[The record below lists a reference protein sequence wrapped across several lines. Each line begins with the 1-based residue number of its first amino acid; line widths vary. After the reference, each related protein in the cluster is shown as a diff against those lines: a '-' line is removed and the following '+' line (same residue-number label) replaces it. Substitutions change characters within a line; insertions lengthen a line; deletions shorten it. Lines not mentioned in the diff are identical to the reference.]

1 MLGWIPVSLR
11 LLTATGLPAAA
22 AFALLWA
29 SHAASVAIESADQDY
44 VGRQECARC
53 HKSNGADHFGSNH
66 AKTWRPASALDE
78 LSTLPQS
85 VSEGPIDYRVEK
97 RRGRWHFI
105 TRLPGRP
112 EQAIPVHSVLG
123 GERFGLSLIL
133 LASEI
138 EGKPLP
144 RPTLIEA
151 RYMLEAGSGRLKKSP
166 GLFKGQPPD
175 YNAAIGRVLNR
186 DFAEKCLNCHTGPV
200 QSDLAR
206 AGGPHPEFGDVGV
219 TCERCHGPGLEH
231 VKAAE
236 AKAEDLQI
244 VHPGKLSNPD
254 LMELCSQCHNGF
266 FSLVQPRPE
275 DVLIS
280 NQVTALANSDCYIQS
295 NAGLSCLDCHNPH
308 ENAAE
313 GDPAYVR
320 TCLRCHN
327 EERSASVLCPV
338 NPTDGC
344 ITCHM
349 PEDVQQDNF
358 HLTDHWIRVVR
369 R

>member
-1 MLGWIPVSLR
+1 MLAWIPVSLR
-11 LLTATGLPAAA
+11 TLTAVALPLAG
-22 AFALLWA
+22 AFLLLMA
-29 SHAASVAIESADQDY
+29 SHEERPLWESADGGY

-53 HKSNGADHFGSNH
+53 HKSNGSDHFASNH

-78 LSTLPQS
+78 VSTLPQS
-85 VSEGPIDYRVEK
+85 TTEGPLRYRVEK
-97 RRGRWHFI
+97 RQGRWHFV
-105 TRLPGRP
+105 TQLPGRP
-112 EQAIPVHSVLG
+112 AQAVPVHSVVG

-138 EGKPLP
+138 EGRALP
-144 RPTLIEA
+144 RPTLVEA
-151 RYMLEAGSGRLKKSP
+151 RYMLEAGTWRLKKSP
-166 GLFKGQPPD
+166 GLFAGQPSSYD
-175 YNAAIGRVLNR
+175 AALGRVLNR

-200 QSDLAR
+200 TPELAR
-206 AGGPHPEFGDVGV
+206 QGGPHPVFGDVGV
-219 TCERCHGPGLEH
+219 TCERCHGPGQAH
-231 VKAAE
+231 VEAAE
-236 AKAEDLQI
+236 AKAADLEI
-244 VHPGKLSNPD
+244 LHPGKLSNPK

-308 ENAAE
+308 ENAAK
-313 GDPAYVR
+313 GDPIYVR
-320 TCLRCHN
+320 TCLRCHTQARP
-327 EERSASVLCPV
+327 EAVLCPV
-338 NPTDGC
+338 NSSDGC
-344 ITCHM
+344 IGCHM